1 MCIGWIVL
9 GTDGCVGMEGFRG
22 CGWGEG
28 GGLVAFECLV
38 AGLTSRLTLLEQLH
52 PYSPTC
58 ATHWVGSTASVAPKQ
73 AYKADGNGLK
83 RT

>member
-22 CGWGEG
+22 CGWADGGE
-28 GGLVAFECLV
+28 LVAFECLV
-38 AGLTSRLTLLEQLH
+38 AALTLRLTLLEQLH
-52 PYSPTC
+52 TYSPTC
-58 ATHWVGSTASVAPKQ
+58 ATQWVGNTASVAPDQ
-73 AYKADGNGLK
+73 AHNAVGNGLK